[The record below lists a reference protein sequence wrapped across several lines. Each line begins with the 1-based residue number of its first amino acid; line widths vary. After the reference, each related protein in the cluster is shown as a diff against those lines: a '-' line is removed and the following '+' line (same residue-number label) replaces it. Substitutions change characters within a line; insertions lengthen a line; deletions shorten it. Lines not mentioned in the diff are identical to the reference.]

1 MLPQAYCI
9 RAFSLIIIFTYVY
22 ARLCVLY
29 VAFAH
34 VKHVR
39 HTWCLQDILLMVGP
53 YGDWIKH
60 NLESKTVLV
69 SECDGVRL
77 ISAEL
82 HELLSRVPDSLTD
95 IFKIGSTAP
104 GQHLCTLTS
113 TVICSMNKQ
122 NIMLIKSHVPM
133 MQH

>member
-1 MLPQAYCI
+1 
-9 RAFSLIIIFTYVY
+9 
-22 ARLCVLY
+22 
-29 VAFAH
+29 
-34 VKHVR
+34 
-39 HTWCLQDILLMVGP
+39 MVGP

>member
-1 MLPQAYCI
+1 
-9 RAFSLIIIFTYVY
+9 
-22 ARLCVLY
+22 
-29 VAFAH
+29 
-34 VKHVR
+34 
-39 HTWCLQDILLMVGP
+39 MVGP

-104 GQHLCTLTS
+104 GQHSCTLTP
-113 TVICSMNKQ
+113 TFICSMNSKQ
-122 NIMLIKSHVPM
+122 LPEASVMHQPDAALKS
-133 MQH
+133 